1 MTIAKVEH
9 LLRLPSMKGFEARRG
24 LTQAAHAICAGL
36 GLAPVQVSFCGDTQ
50 TASMSQYGA
59 LRLADIDDD
68 SVVPRA
74 KFLRWVGYVVHE
86 LLHRKYTNFA
96 DCSHKIYYVHQL
108 HNALEDA
115 FIERTAIKTGLLGNV
130 QGLLKT
136 LIDGMVAESMTSVSD
151 WTDVKQYPWSLAVY
165 ARGFANKVPVPVDL
179 VPVWAEATRRIGT
192 CTSTK
197 DCMAVAEWVY
207 AQLLLDPEQREEIEG
222 EGSEACD
229 NPAPAPEGDPAE
241 GKGTEGEG
249 EGEGEGAGDDGAD
262 AADGEG
268 EAAEGDAAEGSGKGS
283 GKGQEEGQEGPQKGA
298 GRDKNGEVIPDQ
310 HGDVP
315 VAGKSRKVD
324 ECSPA
329 VKVEPTMQGTAKIE
343 DGTYGGTYNEAAGVK
358 QRPWLSQTPLHTD
371 IATVSGKL
379 KFEVRQLFEN
389 SGREDHQRNRRA
401 GSVNVAALPSVAT
414 GNTRVFKRRV
424 ETAGIDS
431 AVVLLLDIS
440 QSMYGDHL
448 IGTAVAATIALGEAL
463 TAAGVDVCVAA
474 FGDETCVVSPFGQPF
489 KRKADD
495 LRRIRDN
502 SSTNDYFAV
511 RYCHTLLAQHKAER
525 KVLFVL
531 TDGEGDHIT
540 TRRQVE
546 IGERLGITTVGVG
559 IQRNVSAVFP
569 NNVTVKNV
577 ASLGTV
583 AFSKIKLAA

>member
-1 MTIAKVEH
+1 MTIAKIEH

-36 GLAPVQVSFCGDTQ
+36 SLPPVQVSFHGDTQ

-96 DCSHKIYYVHQL
+96 DCHHAIHYVHQL

-130 QGLLKT
+130 EGLLKT
-136 LIDGMVAESMTSVSD
+136 LIDGMVAESLVSVSD

-165 ARGFANKVPVPVDL
+165 ARGFAQKVPVPADL
-179 VPVWAEATRRIGT
+179 VPVWAEATRRIET

-207 AQLLLDPEQREEIEG
+207 AQLLLDPEQREELEG
-222 EGSEACD
+222 ENAQTCD
-229 NPAPAPEGDPAE
+229 NPAPAQEGDPAE
-241 GKGTEGEG
+241 GEGTEGEG
-249 EGEGEGAGDDGAD
+249 ESKGTPSEGEGAGDAADGAD
-262 AADGEG
+262 
-268 EAAEGDAAEGSGKGS
+268 GDAAEGEGGS
-283 GKGQEEGQEGPQKGA
+283 GKGQEDGQEGTQKGA
-298 GRDKNGEVIPDQ
+298 GRDKKDGVIPDPQ
-310 HGDVP
+310 GDVP
-315 VAGKSRKVD
+315 LAGKSQKPD
-324 ECSPA
+324 EWSA
-329 VKVEPTMQGTAKIE
+329 GVKVEPTMQGTAKIE
-343 DGTYGGTYNEAAGVK
+343 DGHYGGTYNEAAGVK
-358 QRPWLSQTPLHTD
+358 QRPWLSKTPLHTD
-371 IATVSGKL
+371 VATVSGKL
-379 KFEVRQLFEN
+379 RFEVRQLFEN

-401 GSVNVAALPSVAT
+401 GSVNVASLPSVAT

-474 FGDETCVVSPFGQPF
+474 FGDETCVLSPFGQPF

-525 KVLFVL
+525 KVCFVL